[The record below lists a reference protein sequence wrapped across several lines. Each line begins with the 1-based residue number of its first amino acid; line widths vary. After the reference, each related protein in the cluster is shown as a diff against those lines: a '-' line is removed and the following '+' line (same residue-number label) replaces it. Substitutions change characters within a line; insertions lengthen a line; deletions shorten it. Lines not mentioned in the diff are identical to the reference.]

1 MVAREARELYEKVCN
16 DPDSVTLPQEVRDF
30 IDNWI
35 RSDIINLKLKYAEF
49 RFSNILYLGN
59 ESGDYILRY
68 FRYNMDKVVEYLKAN
83 GYTVDVS
90 KDHWFTNLRIE
101 W

>member
-16 DPDSVTLPQEVRDF
+16 DPDSVALPQEVRDF

-35 RSDIINLKLKYAEF
+35 RCDIINHKLRHVEF
-49 RFSNILYLGN
+49 QFSNTLSLG
-59 ESGDYILRY
+59 SDPSDYILRY
-68 FRYNMDKVVEYLKAN
+68 FRHNMDKVVAYLKAN

-90 KDHWFTNLRIE
+90 NDRVFTNLHIE